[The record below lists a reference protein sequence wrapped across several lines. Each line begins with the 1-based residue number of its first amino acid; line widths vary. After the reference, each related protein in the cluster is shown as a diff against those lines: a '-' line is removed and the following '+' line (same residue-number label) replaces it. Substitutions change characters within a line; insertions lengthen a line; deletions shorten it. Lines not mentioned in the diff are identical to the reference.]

1 MAQIYSI
8 ASGKGGVGKSFIT
21 ANLGV
26 LLANQG
32 HRVLLVDLDLGGPN
46 LHTFFGL
53 ANPESGLNS
62 FLGRQVKDLNQVA
75 LESRV
80 PNLFIISSM
89 DCSMEIANLEHAQKL
104 KIERAIKGLPYDQIL
119 LDLGAGTHFNTLDFF
134 ITSNDNLL
142 VLTPEPTSVEN
153 AFRFIRTS
161 YLRMIK
167 RSLGRTVFN
176 SILKEVVRRSG
187 NGVAKLADMMA
198 FLVKWDPRT
207 GHALER
213 RLAEFRFNFVLNQFS
228 TELNAS
234 FGRRIEKTCNRHFYS
249 TFRFLGNISYD
260 QRVHTAIFSRKMF
273 INEYPYTAT
282 ATDLQNITDKLTE
295 NEQDYSLQSSGTP

>member
-1 MAQIYSI
+1 MAQIYSV

-32 HRVLLVDLDLGGPN
+32 DRVLLVDLDLGGPN

-62 FLGRQVKDLNQVA
+62 FLARQVKDLDEVA
-75 LESRV
+75 LKTRV
-80 PNLFIISSM
+80 PNLFLISSM
-89 DCSMEIANLEHAQKL
+89 DCSMEVANLEHAQKL
-104 KIERAIKGLPYDQIL
+104 KIERAIKRLPYDKIL

-153 AFRFIRTS
+153 AFRFIRTA
-161 YLRMIK
+161 YLRIIK
-167 RSLGRTVFN
+167 RSLGRTAFN
-176 SILKEVVRRSG
+176 SLLKEVVRRSA
-187 NGVAKLADMMA
+187 NGVAKLADMIEL
-198 FLVKWDPRT
+198 LVKHVPRT
-207 GHALER
+207 GHLLEQ

-228 TELNAS
+228 TELNTS
-234 FGRRIEKTCNRHFYS
+234 FGHRIEKTCNRHFYS
-249 TFRFLGNISYD
+249 TFRFLGNISFD
-260 QRVHTAIFSRKMF
+260 QRVHTAVFSRKIF

-282 ATDLQNITDKLTE
+282 ATDLQNMTDKLTE
-295 NEQDYSLQSSGTP
+295 NEQDYDLQSSGTP